1 MVVHPYPKEA
11 TTCIIYYFRCKITIF
26 YFNLEEISIFSPLQ
40 LMISKVT
47 IQTTA
52 NTHFD
57 FVLFCKTKKM
67 KYQKLNALFFFNK
80 KGCNECYTPCLI
92 KKCYD

>member
-26 YFNLEEISIFSPLQ
+26 YFNLEETSIFSPLQ

-47 IQTTA
+47 CHIQVTNAT
-52 NTHFD
+52 
-57 FVLFCKTKKM
+57 FVKLFFCKSSKKTI
-67 KYQKLNALFFFNK
+67 NNR
-80 KGCNECYTPCLI
+80 
-92 KKCYD
+92 